1 MDKNIIIKK
10 TIVNTQEYDI
20 QINGITLL
28 SDEEYEA
35 AKKHIKPIYL
45 DWWLRTP
52 GDYSDIYAKDV
63 GWNNSISHTGAP
75 VFNDEGVRPA
85 LKINLN
91 DTNLKINDSF
101 EFSDYTWTVI
111 SDNYALCDNTLC
123 LMPFKHNA
131 KESNENNYEESDVK
145 EFIESW
151 LANRVSVKA
160 SSNKIDTSTE
170 IITEIIT
177 KQAVIDAIMS
187 EPMNEPRYPAW
198 WADKIKSLPPI
209 ESERSKG
216 EWVYLRDDET
226 RQPEEGLF
234 AICECSNCG
243 KRESFRINR
252 EIKRIFGNSYCR
264 TCGADMKNDIIRR

>member
-1 MDKNIIIKK
+1 MDKNITIKK

-52 GDYSDIYAKDV
+52 GTSDIYTKDV
-63 GWNNSISHTGAP
+63 GWYTNISHTGAP

-111 SDNYALCDNTLC
+111 SDNYALCDSTLC
-123 LMPFKHNA
+123 RMPFQHSV

-170 IITEIIT
+170 IIT
-177 KQAVIDAIMS
+177 KQAAIDAIMS

-198 WADKIKSLPPI
+198 WADKIKSLPPV
-209 ESERSKG
+209 ESKRSTG
-216 EWVYLRDDET
+216 EWIRATNPIGET
-226 RQPEEGLF
+226 
-234 AICECSNCG
+234 IVTCSECG
-243 KRESFRINR
+243 KIRQQGYDNFC
-252 EIKRIFGNSYCR
+252 GA
-264 TCGADMKNDIIRR
+264 CGADMRSEKE